1 MKKLYDGKRI
11 KKQALIGWLI
21 AMTGILLQFVLENLV
36 WGESRA
42 DMAAYIVG
50 VPFAIGGLIFS
61 HALFTMLTGEERH
74 PLDHLDENFV
84 DIYQANMIRIRKHFK
99 VCAVIAVVGVGLL
112 VLFFT
117 THVPILGAGFPV
129 VMLGIFYYVF
139 GLYRWGRCPACHH
152 VATDS
157 SGRSVQ
163 LNLCQC
169 PHCGAKLGSA
179 KR

>member
-1 MKKLYDGKRI
+1 MKKLYDGKRV

-21 AMTGILLQFVLENLV
+21 AMTGILLQFVLESLV
-36 WGESRA
+36 WGESRP

-50 VPFAIGGLIFS
+50 VPFAMGGLIFS
-61 HALFTMLTGEERH
+61 HALFTILTGEERH
-74 PLDHLDENFV
+74 PLDRQDENFV

-117 THVPILGAGFPV
+117 THVPIFGAGFPV

-152 VATDS
+152 VAIDS